1 MSRLFNIGGFAQT
14 AGLAMILDEKGG
26 IEPFLEQCIED
37 SSYFPPFRGLDF
49 ATKQLSMANMIVA
62 NCSRQSAYFNILRR
76 QIMLPFRKPLVIR
89 EEMSNIYAK
98 IVTIFFSHS
107 LNFITEV

>member
-98 IVTIFFSHS
+98 IAAIFSATISN
-107 LNFITEV
+107 L

>member
-1 MSRLFNIGGFAQT
+1 MFNIGGFAQT
-14 AGLAMILDEKGG
+14 AGLAMILDERGGGG
-26 IEPFLEQCIED
+26 IEPFLEQCSED

-76 QIMLPFRKPLVIR
+76 QIMLPFPKPLVIR

-98 IVTIFFSHS
+98 IVAIFSATLS
-107 LNFITEV
+107 TL